1 MIRML
6 WVLAYDNANNR
17 QRRRLD
23 QILAGVGE
31 RVQFSV
37 FEAWLS
43 ERERTRLV
51 QAVSDG
57 ITLAPDTDS
66 IRWYGLC
73 SHCQRQVRFFGRG
86 LKPDDPRFYIV

>member
-6 WVLAYDNANNR
+6 SVLAYDIANKR
-17 QRRRLD
+17 QRRHLD
-23 QILAGVGE
+23 EILAGVGE
-31 RVQFSV
+31 RAQFSV

-43 ERERTRLV
+43 ERERTRLGQV
-51 QAVSDG
+51 VNDK
-57 ITLAPDTDS
+57 ITLEPATDS

-73 SHCQRQVRFFGRG
+73 SHCQRQVRFVGRG